1 MMDEN
6 FVSLVEEAEKKKVI
20 NLVVQA
26 NELKRKNEE
35 TEEQRKKLQEAL
47 KVMIEKEKKLFKELN
62 KPIGLCWYLIVL
74 QFAFLYLC
82 YV

>member
-1 MMDEN
+1 MDQN

-35 TEEQRKKLQEAL
+35 TKEQRKKLQEAL

-62 KPIGLCWYLIVL
+62 KPIGLC
-74 QFAFLYLC
+74 
-82 YV
+82 

>member
-62 KPIGLCWYLIVL
+62 KPIGLC
-74 QFAFLYLC
+74 
-82 YV
+82 